1 MSLVIQNLNDPAS
14 GPCEADMTSFFLN
27 LSLNFPVICYMLISH
42 KSETE
47 TIIERHCQEVINVCI
62 RVLESLYSVTQRL
75 VHSSDKKLSHYNV

>member
-14 GPCEADMTSFFLN
+14 GPCEADMTSSFKN

-47 TIIERHCQEVINVCI
+47 TIIDCQEVINVCI
-62 RVLESLYSVTQRL
+62 RVPESLYSVTQRL
-75 VHSSDKKLSHYNV
+75 VCSSDKKLSHYNV